1 MTGIALNMNAF
12 GNIWMPVMLS
22 PLLSFLPQIVRRQT
36 SFEVLHFFFRGT
48 EMRGDEPDGGGR
60 LEDVEVLQDVWNCHQ
75 TEGSQ
80 EPESCI
86 EKLPIINTAHRIK
99 FLSLIYNSVNSC
111 F

>member
-60 LEDVEVLQDVWNCHQ
+60 LEDVEVLQDIRHGHQ
-75 TEGSQ
+75 AQGAQETEACAQGHIF
-80 EPESCI
+80 ERATKE
-86 EKLPIINTAHRIK
+86 
-99 FLSLIYNSVNSC
+99 
-111 F
+111 